1 MNLLEILGGNFLKYD
16 WIIYIWAVLTAVVFS
31 MTIKYSSSFSGYLE
45 RDFES
50 SVCKRNELKKRH
62 KRQEILYALYVNFTS
77 AFPLLGMIG
86 TIYSLL
92 KLDLSGGTEM
102 ISGSFLLA
110 LTSTLLGAFFGL
122 LFKILDSFLSPK
134 IDENNE
140 LYLIRIKDDSQT
152 SEETG
157 ENNEKA

>member
-1 MNLLEILGGNFLKYD
+1 MDLLAILGGNFSKYD
-16 WIIYIWAVLTAVVFS
+16 WIIYLWVIFTAVLFA
-31 MTIKYSSSFSGYLE
+31 MTIKCSSSFGGYLE
-45 RDFES
+45 RDMES
-50 SVCKRNELKKRH
+50 GVCKINELKAKH

-92 KLDLSGGTEM
+92 KLDMSGGAEM

-122 LFKILDSFLSPK
+122 VFKVLDSFLSPK
-134 IDENNE
+134 IEENNE
-140 LYLIRIKDDSQT
+140 LYLIRIKDIKQSA
-152 SEETG
+152 ETG
-157 ENNEKA
+157 EDNEKA